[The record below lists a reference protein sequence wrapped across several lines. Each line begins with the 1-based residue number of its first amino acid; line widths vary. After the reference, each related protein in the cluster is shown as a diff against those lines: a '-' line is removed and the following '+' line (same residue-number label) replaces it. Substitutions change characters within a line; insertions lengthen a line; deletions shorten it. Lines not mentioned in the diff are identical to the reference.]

1 MTTFNL
7 ILVLWWL
14 LIHGVEVVWT
24 HTTIS
29 SFSSINDVRNHAE
42 IQISTNPFYH
52 TVRTELQSIS
62 STASPV
68 ICPLGHC
75 RECSQCGTEC
85 CNCMS
90 GAYCPGDDKQYL
102 CNAGTANA
110 FFNSSSVTS
119 CLSCGS
125 GNYSMPGATICSV
138 CPVGTFAGA
147 SIGATSCTLCPTNTF
162 NPNVGQSSIT
172 ACQQCGAGKVSSL
185 GSWKCSY
192 SSSVVAGYTSLASSG
207 GDGGPATL
215 ALFNNPSAI
224 AFDPVYY
231 NLMYV
236 ADTNN
241 HVIRMVDLN
250 AGIIT
255 RFAGVYGGSTA
266 STLDGYL
273 ATQAYLYYPQDV
285 KIDLSG
291 NVYIADTKHCQI
303 RVVDTITNIISTYAG
318 YYVNS
323 TSSAFSRG
331 YCGYNADGGAATSS
345 CLNYPTGI
353 ALDAAA
359 NLYIADSTN
368 ARIRYVSKSLGT
380 MTTLIYGP
388 SYFGSTWYPSSIA
401 IDSTGKYVYVT
412 VPNYVRIYK
421 VTASG
426 GMLSTYSVVAGGGS
440 SAWTVATSFAAMKRN
455 GTSIYLPNPNGPA
468 LDQFGNL
475 YFSDITHGMV
485 GVINNVTGMVSLVM
499 GTGYPGYHGDDGP
512 ATQVS
517 LNNPAKISFDP
528 LGNFYVA
535 DQSNGRIRKAA
546 IGQSAPSCPP
556 GQVWYS
562 TQCNGCCICPAGY
575 YCPGD
580 NYQHICPA
588 NTYSTAL
595 GATLTSTC
603 LPCPTGTFSSPGSV
617 ISSACSNNQLMVVA
631 GNPYSFGNTGN
642 SGAATSATMYYPH
655 DVAVDSSNNLYI
667 LDLQYNVVRK
677 VNSTTGIIT
686 TVAGN
691 GGTCSYGYSPTT
703 SGSPRTTYFLMNARY
718 QSSTSCGDVGAATS
732 ATFND
737 PYGIAVDISGNLFI
751 ADRGN
756 LVVRK
761 MTASTRIM
769 STVTGHGYASSSQVV
784 TGVTYACGT
793 CYQTC
798 YLQCCNT
805 CDYSC
810 SCSWGFCCCCKTA
823 CNSVEC
829 GTSNCK
835 PYDCNP
841 YTCNSVMCPYYYTV
855 YSAGFGG
862 DNGAATSAYL
872 NSPSGVAVDI
882 SGNLYIAD
890 TGNNR
895 IRMVAATTQVITTLV
910 YTGTTGAT
918 YLSSPWR
925 IAVDQKRNVFIAD
938 TNRHVIRKYTAA
950 TNVVT
955 VYAGIDGIRGSTGD
969 NKRASKAKL
978 YSPIGIAIDYLGNV
992 YIADTNNY
1000 RIRRV
1005 DWGPGN
1011 NLNITTVAGNGLC
1024 CWAGDSPTPV
1034 NSYLTSDM
1042 NGLAVTPY
1050 GTLYLPSENKYSVR
1064 AVQVPISGNLGTT
1077 CGDCYLPSSAG
1088 SFCCQ
1093 TCSQVVAA
1101 QIALQLTYNS
1111 LCFVQCNPNGCPAAC
1126 SASACSTTPSPTG
1139 QW

>member
-1 MTTFNL
+1 MTTSHL

-14 LIHGVEVVWT
+14 LVHGVEVVLT
-24 HTTIS
+24 HTTS
-29 SFSSINDVRNHAE
+29 SFSSINDVRDHAE
-42 IQISTNPFYH
+42 IQISTNPFQH
-52 TVRTELQSIS
+52 TVRTELQTIS
-62 STASPV
+62 STAASPV

-250 AGIIT
+250 VGIII
-255 RFAGVYGGSTA
+255 RFAGVYGGSSA
-266 STLDGYL
+266 STLDGNP

-285 KIDLSG
+285 KVDSSG
-291 NVYIADTKHCQI
+291 NVYIADTNHCQI
-303 RVVDTITNIISTYAG
+303 RVVNTITNIISTYAG
-318 YYVNS
+318 YYASS
-323 TSSAFSRG
+323 TSSAFSG
-331 YCGYNADGGAATSS
+331 GSYGYNGDGGAATSS
-345 CLNYPTGI
+345 YLNYPTGI

-368 ARIRYVSKSLGT
+368 ARVRYVSKSLGT
-380 MTTLIYGP
+380 MTTLINGA

-401 IDSTGKYVYVT
+401 VDSTGMYVFVT
-412 VPNYVRIYK
+412 VPNYARIYK

-440 SAWTVATSFAAMKRN
+440 SVWTVATSFAMLNRN

-546 IGQSAPSCPP
+546 IGQSAPSCLP

-667 LDLQYNVVRK
+667 LDLRYNVVRK
-677 VNSTTGIIT
+677 VNSTTGIISTVAGIIT
-686 TVAGN
+686 TVAGT
-691 GGTCSYGYSPTT
+691 GGTCSYGYSP
-703 SGSPRTTYFLMNARY
+703 SDNGGGYFYMNARF
-718 QSSTSCGDVGAATS
+718 QSSSSCGDGGAATS
-732 ATFND
+732 AIATFND

-761 MTASTRIM
+761 MTASTGKI
-769 STVTGHGYASSSQVV
+769 STVAGHGYYSSGTAY
-784 TGVTYACGT
+784 TGVNQCTS
-793 CYQTC
+793 QTC
-798 YLQCCNT
+798 YLTCYRTCWRSCCNCCLVG
-805 CDYSC
+805 CDCFWCGGSHD
-810 SCSWGFCCCCKTA
+810 
-823 CNSVEC
+823 CNSYDC
-829 GTSNCK
+829 N

-841 YTCNSVMCPYYYTV
+841 YSCGACYYTT
-855 YSAGFGG
+855 YSPGFGG

-925 IAVDQKRNVFIAD
+925 IAVDQMRNVFIAD

-950 TNVVT
+950 SSVVT
-955 VYAGIDGIRGSTGD
+955 VYAGTDGMPGFAGD
-969 NKRASKAKL
+969 GNRASKAKL
-978 YSPIGIAIDYLGNV
+978 SSPIGIAIDFLGNV

-1011 NLNITTVAGNGLC
+1011 NLNITTIAGNGLC
-1024 CWAGDSPTPV
+1024 CWGGDSPTPV

-1050 GTLYLPSENKYSVR
+1050 GTLYLPSKNKYSVR
-1064 AVQVPISGNLGTT
+1064 ALPVPISGNLGTT
-1077 CGDCYLPSSAG
+1077 CGNCYLPSSAG

-1101 QIALQLTYNS
+1101 QTALQLTYNS
-1111 LCFVQCNPNGCPAAC
+1111 LCFVQCNPNGCPATC

>member
-1 MTTFNL
+1 MTKSYL
-7 ILVLWWL
+7 MLVLLWL
-14 LIHGVEVVWT
+14 LLVHGVEVVLT

-29 SFSSINDVRNHAE
+29 SFISINDVRNHAE
-42 IQISTNPFYH
+42 IQISTNH
-52 TVRTELQSIS
+52 TLHRELQIIPSNS
-62 STASPV
+62 KLSPV

-207 GDGGPATL
+207 GDGGPASL

-255 RFAGVYGGSTA
+255 RFAGYYGGHPYVSY
-266 STLDGYL
+266 DGYP
-273 ATQAYLYYPQDV
+273 AAQAYLYYPQDV

-291 NVYIADTKHCQI
+291 NVYIADTYHHQI
-303 RVVDTITNIISTYAG
+303 RVVNTITNIISTCAG
-318 YYVNS
+318 YGMGVY
-323 TSSAFSRG
+323 AAAYYG
-331 YCGYNADGGAATSS
+331 YYGYSGDGGAATSTY
-345 CLNYPTGI
+345 LYYPNGI
-353 ALDAAA
+353 ALDASA
-359 NLYIADSTN
+359 NLYIADTN
-368 ARIRYVSKSLGT
+368 NQRIRYVSRSSGT

-388 SYFGSTWYPSSIA
+388 YYIGSTWYPSSIA
-401 IDSTGKYVYVT
+401 VDPTGTYVYVT
-412 VPNYVRIYK
+412 VPNFARIYK
-421 VTASG
+421 VTASD

-546 IGQSAPSCPP
+546 IGQSAPSCLP

-595 GATLTSTC
+595 GATLASTC
-603 LPCPTGTFSSPGSV
+603 FPCPTGTFSSLGSI
-617 ISSACSNNQLMVVA
+617 ISSACSNNQLTVVA
-631 GNPYSFGNTGN
+631 GNPYSQGN
-642 SGAATSATMYYPH
+642 SGNLGAAVSATMYYPH

-667 LDLQYNVVRK
+667 LDLQYNIVRK
-677 VNSTTGIIT
+677 VSSTTGIII
-686 TVAGN
+686 TVTGN
-691 GGTCSYGYSPTT
+691 GGTCNYGSSPTT
-703 SGSPRTTYFLMNARY
+703 NGSPGNTYFLMTAQF
-718 QSSTSCGDVGAATS
+718 QSSSSCGDGGAATS
-732 ATFND
+732 ASFNNA
-737 PYGIAVDISGNLFI
+737 YGIAVDVSGNLFI
-751 ADRGN
+751 ADSGN

-761 MTASTRIM
+761 MSGSTGIM
-769 STVTGHGYASSSQVV
+769 STVAGHGYYSSSGLAYY
-784 TGVTYACGT
+784 TGYSQCTTQSCSYCSQG
-793 CYQTC
+793 
-798 YLQCCNT
+798 CCNG
-805 CDYSC
+805 CWYWHGCCWWEWDYSC
-810 SCSWGFCCCCKTA
+810 GDCGSYCCGYSSYWCGA
-823 CNSVEC
+823 C
-829 GTSNCK
+829 
-835 PYDCNP
+835 
-841 YTCNSVMCPYYYTV
+841 YYTI

-1034 NSYLTSDM
+1034 NSYLTSDI

-1050 GTLYLPSENKYSVR
+1050 GTLYLPSKYKYSVR
-1064 AVQVPISGNLGTT
+1064 AVEVPISGNLGTT

-1101 QIALQLTYNS
+1101 QLALQLTYNS
-1111 LCFVQCNPNGCPAAC
+1111 LCFVQCNPHGCPAAC
-1126 SASACSTTPSPTG
+1126 SASNCTTTPSPTG